1 MQPLPGH
8 VVRLQLRPV
17 SAIWGGMDTQT
28 HSVRTAL
35 GRPRFT
41 VICPSDPAVSALVRG
56 SWCKVVLCPVWSGCR
71 VLQILECL
79 LWCVGPRHGDA
90 RCKVVLCL
98 CGQDVRLGSHCSP
111 FPSLVLWLEA
121 EPLGVQRQGSVAPWR
136 SWLSPPGQ
144 CWALGVHSL
153 PLPPQ
158 TYSVEFHLM
167 CLQEFFTVLR
177 NHFFNHKLYC
187 GN

>member
-1 MQPLPGH
+1 MQPPPGH

-41 VICPSDPAVSALVRG
+41 VICPSVPAVSLWCVGPGVRWPFVRCG
-56 SWCKVVLCPVWSGCR
+56 QDV
-71 VLQILECL
+71 QILECL

-98 CGQDVRLGSHCSP
+98 VRLGCQAGLPLLAVPSP
-111 FPSLVLWLEA
+111 GPVVGGRAPRGPEARLRGSLEVLA
-121 EPLGVQRQGSVAPWR
+121 
-136 SWLSPPGQ
+136 LSLGQ
-144 CWALGVHSL
+144 CWALGVHSP

-158 TYSVEFHLM
+158 TYSVEFHCM

>member
-8 VVRLQLRPV
+8 VVRLQLRLV

-41 VICPSDPAVSALVRG
+41 VICPSVPAVSALVRG
-56 SWCKVVLCPVWSGCR
+56 SWCKVALCPVWSGCC

-90 RCKVVLCL
+90 RCEVVLCL
-98 CGQDVRLGSHCSP
+98 VQLGCQAGLPLLAVP
-111 FPSLVLWLEA
+111 FPGPVVGGRAPRGPEARLRGSLEA
-121 EPLGVQRQGSVAPWR
+121 LA
-136 SWLSPPGQ
+136 LSPGQ
-144 CWALGVHSL
+144 CWALGVHSP

-158 TYSVEFHLM
+158 TYSVEFHRMFTRILH
-167 CLQEFFTVLR
+167 CSKKPFF
-177 NHFFNHKLYC
+177 
-187 GN
+187 